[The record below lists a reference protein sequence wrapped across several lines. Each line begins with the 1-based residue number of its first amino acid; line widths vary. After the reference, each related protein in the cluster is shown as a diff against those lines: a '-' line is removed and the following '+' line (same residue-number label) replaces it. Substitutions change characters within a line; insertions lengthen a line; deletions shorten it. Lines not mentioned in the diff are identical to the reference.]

1 MTAVITQTLKRHTAR
16 AARRYNAYELAML
29 FFAFAMIGWVWEV
42 FLHIMFDGE
51 LVNRG
56 TMLGPWL
63 PIYGVGGA
71 IVTALLRRLAD
82 RPVAVFLASS
92 ALCAAIEFI
101 ASVYLEAVYGLR
113 WWDYSAYTFNIDG
126 RVCLETT
133 VGFGI
138 GCCIA
143 LYIAAPAIANRLGSL
158 PQTERRVLCAALILL
173 FAADFVYSTISPNTG
188 KGITDDGP
196 GQAFV
201 QVDPTEVSQLNLM
214 ALTVVYP
221 HQ

>member
-1 MTAVITQTLKRHTAR
+1 MTAVLTQTIRRQTGR
-16 AARRYNAYELAML
+16 AARRYSAYELTML

-42 FLHIMFDGE
+42 FLHVMFDGE

-56 TMLGPWL
+56 TLFGPWL

-71 IVTALLRRLAD
+71 LVTSLLRRLAS
-82 RPVAVFLASS
+82 RPIAVFFASS
-92 ALCAAIEFI
+92 ALCAAIEFA

-133 VGFGI
+133 VGFGL

-143 LYIAAPAIANRLGSL
+143 LYCAAPAIADRLGRL
-158 PQTERRVLCAALILL
+158 PQSTRRALCAVLILL
-173 FAADFVYSTISPNTG
+173 FAADFVCSTISPNTG

-196 GQAFV
+196 GQAFI
-201 QVDPTEVSQLNLM
+201 QVNPTEVSRLGPLLM
-214 ALTVVYP
+214 NVQYP